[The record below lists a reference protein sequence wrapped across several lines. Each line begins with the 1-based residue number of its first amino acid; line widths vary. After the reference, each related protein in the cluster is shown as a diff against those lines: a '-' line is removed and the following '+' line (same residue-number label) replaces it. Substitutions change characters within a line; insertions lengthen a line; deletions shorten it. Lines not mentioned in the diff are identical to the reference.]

1 IAKLEGITVAADG
14 DELVFTNAGQAAEVS
29 VKIAVGN
36 VDIEDSIAAVE
47 ELTLAEKFEKAETV
61 TFSVNINDTSFE
73 VENASNLSDVIAQIN
88 GKTAETGVSAFLSA
102 DGKDI
107 VFAGEKGTEFA
118 VSITAD
124 LDDDADT
131 NEIEQE
137 VNATAAEN
145 TVSLNQLDIST
156 REGADK
162 ALVAID
168 FAIDQ
173 VNQFRSDLGA
183 VQNRFESTIANLATS
198 VENLSASQSRILDE
212 IGRASCR

>member
-1 IAKLEGITVAADG
+1 LEFRRV
-14 DELVFTNAGQAAEVS
+14 LFRS
-29 VKIAVGN
+29 
-36 VDIEDSIAAVE
+36 AVE
-47 ELTLAEKFEKAETV
+47 GLTLAEKFEKAETV

-198 VENLSASQSRILDE
+198 VENLSASQSRILDADFAAE
-212 IGRASCR
+212 TAKMSKAQVLQQAGISVLAQANARPQQVLSLLQ